1 MKTFLC
7 EYIHPSARKALEAVS
22 EIISDWNRLPECD
35 AIINRNLQLT
45 KEVLEK
51 AKRLRV
57 VAVHG
62 TGMDGVD
69 LEAAKELGI
78 QVFNTPYRNAA
89 SVAELNIALMLM
101 AARKVSLIQKNLAE
115 GASFSD
121 PAVVSGLQGVELG
134 GKTVAF
140 LGVGEIAKKTIT
152 ICKNGFSMR
161 CIGWSRNLTK
171 EKALELG
178 IDYAASITCAVA
190 EADFVVLG
198 MALNEETRGILGKKE
213 FSAMKQ
219 GAILINTARGALVE
233 EEALLEALIGPAAET
248 TDRGNTEGTAADTG
262 NSGQPRLAAAG
273 LDVVVNEPITAGHPL
288 YQLPNVVLTPHVG
301 ANTEEALYRV
311 GMACVEGILKRVCYC
326 S

>member
-7 EYIHPSARKALEAVS
+7 EYIHPSARQALEEVS
-22 EIISDWNRLPECD
+22 EIISDWNRLSECD

-51 AKRLRV
+51 AKCLRV

-121 PAVVSGLQGVELG
+121 PAVVSGLQGTELG

-140 LGVGEIAKKTIT
+140 LGVGEIAKKTIA

-161 CIGWSRNLTK
+161 CIGWSRSLTK

-198 MALNEETRGILGKKE
+198 MALNEETRGIVGEKE
-213 FSAMKQ
+213 FLAMKQ
-219 GAILINTARGALVE
+219 GAILINTARGALVDE
-233 EEALLEALIGPAAET
+233 AALLEALTGQEAAIA
-248 TDRGNTEGTAADTG
+248 DRKITENVIADTR
-262 NSGQPRLAAAG
+262 NNRQPRLAAAG
-273 LDVVVNEPITAGHPL
+273 MDVVVNEPITAGHPL
-288 YQLPNVVLTPHVG
+288 YQLPNVVLTPHIG

-311 GMACVEGILKRVCYC
+311 GMACVKGILQRN
-326 S
+326 